1 MEDIELLECLIEI
14 EKMKLKYA
22 EKFITRNPI
31 KENAILAERKAYNTV
46 LEFIKEIQRMEE

>member
-1 MEDIELLECLIEI
+1 MEDVELLGCMIET

-22 EKFITRNPI
+22 EKFVLGNDI

-46 LEFIKEIQRMEE
+46 LEFIKQIQRMEE